1 MNWNKYH
8 DLLIAGNYEEGWP
21 EHEDITTHSASK
33 GYSIASS
40 YDKPIWRG
48 EKENI
53 TLLVNAEFGDG
64 DTIHFIRFLEETQKR
79 VKKVILRCNK
89 DFYSLFYNFEII
101 GKEEKLPEFDK
112 IIHMMALPKVLRIN
126 SSSIS
131 GKPYIT
137 SNPEA
142 MPQKATQIISALKFF
157 KVGICWRGNPFND
170 RDSFRS
176 IPKELFSKLN
186 VVDGFKF
193 FNLTKIEEPPENFI
207 DTRPLM
213 NNWNDTAN
221 LIEYLDLIISVDT
234 SVAHL
239 AGAMGKPVWL
249 LATDVPEAMDWR
261 WGKNGEE
268 TIWYESMKIF
278 RRENSWESTLDK
290 MAIVFKSHLKSLMDQ
305 DRPSLFCAPSAEIGT
320 ALS

>member
-1 MNWNKYH
+1 MNWKQCH
-8 DLLIAGNYEEGWP
+8 DLLINGNYEEGWP
-21 EHEDITTHSASK
+21 EHGCIVTHSAAK
-33 GYSIASS
+33 GCGFATDYN
-40 YDKPIWRG
+40 KPVWHG
-48 EKENI
+48 EKEDI
-53 TLLVNAEFGDG
+53 ILLVNAEFGDG
-64 DTIHFIRFLEETQKR
+64 DTIHFLRFIEETKNR

-89 DFYSLFYNFEII
+89 DFKSLFYNFEII
-101 GKEEKLPEFDK
+101 GKEDELPYFDK
-112 IIHMMALPKVLRIN
+112 IIHMMALPKVLGVKK
-126 SSSIS
+126 SEIS
-131 GKPYIT
+131 GKPYIR
-137 SNPEA
+137 SNPDA
-142 MPQKATQIISALKFF
+142 MPQRATQVISALKFF
-157 KVGICWRGNPFND
+157 KVGICWKGNPFNS
-170 RDSFRS
+170 RDILRS

-249 LATDVPEAMDWR
+249 LTTDVSEGMDWR

-290 MAIVFKSHLKSLMDQ
+290 MAIVFKSHLKSLMNQ